1 MALGR
6 KLFSNR
12 IRMPNDDI
20 SMRDRHKQIHNNF
33 AKWITEC
40 LAWGHDDDRSASACL
55 SVCLS
60 VPLAS
65 LSFPLQITINSHF
78 SLSLTLFGDKN
89 IIEPTTNERTGWG
102 TSTPLMSPISCLWLI
117 DGLPSRHSF
126 NGHCLYTISPER
138 SWQARNGTATVRRR
152 RPLRRRKSIN
162 FSVSAL
168 FTSFNLF
175 NCF

>member
-1 MALGR
+1 MTIFQWETVTS
-6 KLFSNR
+6 KYTT
-12 IRMPNDDI
+12 I
-20 SMRDRHKQIHNNF
+20 SQSGLQSVSLEGMTMT
-33 AKWITEC
+33 AVP
-40 LAWGHDDDRSASACL
+40 LP
-55 SVCLS
+55 VCLS

-65 LSFPLQITINSHF
+65 LSFPLQIIINSHF
-78 SLSLTLFGDKN
+78 SLALTLFGDKN

-138 SWQARNGTATVRRR
+138 SWQARNGTATARRR